1 MGTKEEKKE
10 RYKKEFPF
18 LLEMRK
24 GRPCQSEIRQNI
36 LEILYFLGKG
46 YGYQISKIYNEV
58 FAKVSQRSIYYHL
71 RKGVTLQEIDLNKI
85 EMEEGD
91 FSWGKTAEK
100 IYYSLGK
107 AGKPKGELRV
117 KEFLNRVKKQ

>member
-1 MGTKEEKKE
+1 
-10 RYKKEFPF
+10 
-18 LLEMRK
+18 MRK

-36 LEILYFLGKG
+36 LEILYFMGKG

-71 RKGVTLQEIDLNKI
+71 RKGVALQEIELNKI
-85 EMEEGD
+85 EMEVGD
-91 FSWGKTAEK
+91 FSWGKTVEK

-107 AGKPKGELRV
+107 EAKPKGQLRV
-117 KEFLNRVKKQ
+117 KEFLDRVKKT